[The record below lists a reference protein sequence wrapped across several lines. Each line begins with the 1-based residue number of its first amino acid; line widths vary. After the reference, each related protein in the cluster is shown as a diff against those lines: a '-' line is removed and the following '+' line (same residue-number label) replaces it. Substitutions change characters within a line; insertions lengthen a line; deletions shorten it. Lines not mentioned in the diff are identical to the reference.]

1 MADDDIEM
9 KDETIPSI
17 NKENSKLPFVEK
29 YRPDTLDQIISQD
42 DIIKT
47 LKKPFKWLYNPPPEP
62 NDSNSC

>member
-1 MADDDIEM
+1 MTDDDIEM
-9 KDETIPSI
+9 KDETIPPI

-47 LKKPFKWLYNPPPEP
+47 LKKFLNKN
-62 NDSNSC
+62 